1 MTAQTHLATR
11 HSGKGMQMQ
20 KAKPGDRVTV
30 NYIGTLD
37 DGRIFAN
44 TNEEGALEFTLG
56 DDEVFPAL
64 ENAILGMRPGEVK
77 NIVLA
82 AEEAYGERSEENLLR
97 LARSSF
103 PPDRELEVGKP
114 LKVDFA
120 DGQSLLMRII
130 EVADDYLILDGNH
143 ALAGCELTFAL
154 RLDNIEAD

>member
-1 MTAQTHLATR
+1 
-11 HSGKGMQMQ
+11 MQ

-44 TNEEGALEFTLG
+44 TNEEGALEFILG
-56 DDEVFPAL
+56 SDEVFPAL
-64 ENAILGMRPGEVK
+64 ENEILGMRPGEVK

-82 AEEAYGERSEENLLR
+82 AKEAYGERSEENLLK
-97 LARSSF
+97 LARSSI
-103 PPDRELEVGKP
+103 PPDRELEVGNP

-120 DGQSLLMRII
+120 DGKSLLMRIV

-143 ALAGCELTFAL
+143 ALAGFELTFAL
-154 RLDNIEAD
+154 RLDKIEPC

>member
-1 MTAQTHLATR
+1 M
-11 HSGKGMQMQ
+11 MQ

-56 DDEVFPAL
+56 ADEVFAAL
-64 ENAILGMRPGEVK
+64 EKAILGMQPGEVK

-82 AEEAYGERSEENLLR
+82 AADAYGERSEENLLKV
-97 LARSSF
+97 ARSSF
-103 PPDRELEVGKP
+103 PAERKLVAGTS
-114 LKVDFA
+114 LTVDFA

-130 EVADDYLILDGNH
+130 EVADDYLVLDGNH

-154 RLDNIEAD
+154 RLDKLETPDQV